1 MNKSRRCFARGLVSA
16 SVLGQFLGAAFMLGA
31 SAVRAIGAPE
41 VSVKEV
47 QLQGVDREQVSLLV
61 VLKMDNSNP
70 VPIPLSTIQFLARVE
85 DRELAKGETTES
97 LRLPA
102 LGSADASFK
111 VLIPLRAI
119 PGALDRGLVALFGHA
134 GEFHIRLG
142 AFDQGIDR
150 RHRGMALV
158 EAAQGA
164 LRFLEESRCLVKAGE
179 VLISL
184 AGVHDFSF
192 GLNQGGFLFQLVAF
206 C

>member
-1 MNKSRRCFARGLVSA
+1 MGFIMNKSRRCFARGLVSA

-61 VLKMDNSNP
+61 VLRMDNSNP

-119 PGALDRGLVALFGHA
+119 PGALDRGLVALFGEGLRYEIEGTAHLGGIFNTLSKNRTIHQRPITCGLTRMTMRA
-134 GEFHIRLG
+134 STSLVFLTLVNLNLRL
-142 AFDQGIDR
+142 
-150 RHRGMALV
+150 RH
-158 EAAQGA
+158 
-164 LRFLEESRCLVKAGE
+164 S
-179 VLISL
+179 IT
-184 AGVHDFSF
+184 
-192 GLNQGGFLFQLVAF
+192 
-206 C
+206 

>member
-1 MNKSRRCFARGLVSA
+1 MGFIMNKSRRCFARGLVSA
-16 SVLGQFLGAAFMLGA
+16 SVLRQFLGAAFMLGA

-61 VLKMDNSNP
+61 FLKMDNSNP

-119 PGALDRGLVALFGHA
+119 PGALDRGLVALFGEGLRYEIEGTAH
-134 GEFHIRLG
+134 LG
-142 AFDQGIDR
+142 GIFR
-150 RHRGMALV
+150 IPFRKTGRFTRGQLLA
-158 EAAQGA
+158 A
-164 LRFLEESRCLVKAGE
+164 LRA
-179 VLISL
+179 
-184 AGVHDFSF
+184 
-192 GLNQGGFLFQLVAF
+192 
-206 C
+206 